1 MTLPFVNSFPFLRV
15 CMYRYDSLLTIIVWG
30 IFSYPFAV
38 AKTFF
43 FTLNLVNAA
52 NAPEA
57 AQEKIEGRGGV
68 S

>member
-1 MTLPFVNSFPFLRV
+1 
-15 CMYRYDSLLTIIVWG
+15 MYRYDSLLTIIVWG